1 MWHAFTNIGDAA
13 VTLPVAI
20 VCAGWIAMSNLRL
33 AFRWGLVLSA
43 GMALVGATKILYAGW
58 GVSFPEI
65 EFRVISGHTMLAT
78 SVWTVTIALLLRSW
92 GLLATVGVVGGLI
105 VGACTGLAR
114 VFDHSHSLSEV
125 AIGWVVGAVV
135 GAVFLRAC
143 VNAKLEQFRPMA
155 VTITLLVVSTLAYG
169 HTTPFQR
176 LIDGHSPAIR
186 ARAAADVARVF

>member
-1 MWHAFTNIGDAA
+1 
-13 VTLPVAI
+13 L
-20 VCAGWIAMSNLRL
+20 
-33 AFRWGLVLSA
+33 LV
-43 GMALVGATKILYAGW
+43 
-58 GVSFPEI
+58 
-65 EFRVISGHTMLAT
+65 
-78 SVWTVTIALLLRSW
+78 RSW
-92 GLLATVGVVGGLI
+92 GLPATVGVVGGLI

-186 ARAAADVARVF
+186 ARAAADVSRVF

>member
-92 GLLATVGVVGGLI
+92 GLPATVGVVGGLI

-125 AIGWVVGAVV
+125 AIGSVVGAVV
-135 GAVFLRAC
+135 GPAFFRAF
-143 VNAKLEQFRPMA
+143 VYAKLEQIRPMA
-155 VTITLLVVSTLAYG
+155 APLHPLVLST
-169 HTTPFQR
+169 
-176 LIDGHSPAIR
+176 PAH
-186 ARAAADVARVF
+186 

>member
-92 GLLATVGVVGGLI
+92 GLPATVGVVGGLI

-143 VNAKLEQFRPMA
+143 VCSLAHSLS
-155 VTITLLVVSTLAYG
+155 VSVSLVCWSLTHKA
-169 HTTPFQR
+169 Q
-176 LIDGHSPAIR
+176 
-186 ARAAADVARVF
+186 